1 MSKNRMEEIN
11 RMTDE
16 DFALW
21 LDTATMQEIENYAV
35 ALERYL
41 LKEV

>member
-21 LDTATMQEIENYAV
+21 LDTATMQEIENYTV

>member
-1 MSKNRMEEIN
+1 MNKRQMENIN
-11 RMTDE
+11 KMTDK

-21 LDTATMQEIENYAV
+21 LDTATMQEIENYAI

-41 LKEV
+41 LQEV